1 MRREDLRNVA
11 IIAHVDHGK
20 TTLVDAMLWQSGIF
34 RSNQTVIER
43 VMDSNDLEREKG
55 ITILA
60 KNTSIHFKDI
70 KINIV
75 DTPGHSDFGGEVE
88 RALTMVDGVLLL
100 VDAAEGPLPQSRFVL
115 KKALEANLPAVV
127 VINKID
133 RSDARCQEVLN
144 EIYDLFIDLE
154 ANEEQIDFPVLYT
167 NAKKGT
173 ATTDLEKPSMDLQPL
188 FEAILTTI
196 PPPEYDPDEPL
207 QALVTNLDYSDYLGR
222 LALCR
227 VIHGKMAAAEI
238 LLIQE
243 KCQTR
248 GKPTALTVFEGLNK
262 TDVLEVSPGDICL
275 LAGFPEVGIGDTFTD
290 PNNPKALPRIIVD
303 EPTLSMIFSANT
315 SPFAGLEGTL
325 VTARQ
330 IKSRLEKES
339 QRNVSLTIVIP
350 PTGDQFEVKGRGELQ
365 LAILIETMR
374 REGFE
379 LSVSRP
385 RILTKEDKDGKTLE
399 PMEIV
404 QVDCPEGFVG
414 VVTQILGPR
423 RGQMHKMINHGTGR
437 VRMEWRVPSR
447 GLIGFRTQFL
457 TETRGTGILN
467 HLFDGYDAW
476 QGAMPARITGALVAD
491 RSGNATAYTIDH
503 LQSRGQLFVGP
514 TTPVYEGMVV
524 GEHARE
530 NDLDVNII
538 KEKHLTNMRAS
549 TSDEAVKLVPP
560 RVMGLEQSM
569 EFLGDDE
576 LLEVTPK
583 SLRIRKKILKAVDR
597 YRDRP
602 RNKAE

>member
-34 RSNQTVIER
+34 RSNQTVMER

-60 KNTSIHFKDI
+60 KNTSINFKDI

-115 KKALEANLPAVV
+115 KKALEASLPAIV

-133 RSDARCQEVLN
+133 RSDARCEEVLN

-154 ANEEQIDFPVLYT
+154 ATEEQIDFPVLYT

-173 ATTDLEKPSMDLQPL
+173 ATTELEKPGTDLQPL
-188 FEAILTTI
+188 FDAILTTI
-196 PPPEYDPDEPL
+196 PPPEYDPEEPL

-222 LALCR
+222 LAMCR

-238 LLIQE
+238 LLVQE
-243 KCQTR
+243 NKQTR

-262 TDVLEVSPGDICL
+262 VDVQEVGPGDICL
-275 LAGFPEVGIGDTFTD
+275 LAGFPDVGIGDTFTD
-290 PNNPKALPRIIVD
+290 PNNPKSLPRIRVD
-303 EPTLSMIFSANT
+303 EPTLSMIFSTNT
-315 SPFAGLEGTL
+315 SPFAGLEGKL

-330 IKSRLEKES
+330 INARLEKES
-339 QRNVSLTIVIP
+339 QRNVSLTIVFP
-350 PTGDQFEVKGRGELQ
+350 ATGDQFEVKGRGELQ

-385 RILTKEDKDGKTLE
+385 KILTKESKDGKTME

-404 QVDCPEGFVG
+404 QVDCPEEFVG
-414 VVTQILGPR
+414 VVTQILSPR
-423 RGQMHKMINHGTGR
+423 KGKMMNMVNHGTGR

-467 HLFDGYDAW
+467 HLFDGYDEW
-476 QGAMPARITGALVAD
+476 QGEIPGRVTGALVAD
-491 RSGNATAYTIDH
+491 RPGKATSYTIDH
-503 LQSRGQLFVGP
+503 LQSRGQLFVAP
-514 TTPVYEGMVV
+514 QTSVYEGMVV

-549 TSDEAVKLVPP
+549 TSDESVKLVPP
-560 RVMGLEQSM
+560 RILGLEQSI
-569 EFLGDDE
+569 EFVGDDE
-576 LLEVTPK
+576 LLEVTPVN
-583 SLRIRKKILKAVDR
+583 LRIRKKILKAQDR

-602 RNKAE
+602 RNKAD